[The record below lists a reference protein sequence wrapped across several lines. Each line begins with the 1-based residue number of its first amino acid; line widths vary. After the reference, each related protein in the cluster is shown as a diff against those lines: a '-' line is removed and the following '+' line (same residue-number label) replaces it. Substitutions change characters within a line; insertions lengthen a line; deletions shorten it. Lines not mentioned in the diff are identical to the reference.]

1 LVYLFTILNNS
12 CSLSF
17 CRIHPV
23 FAEANV
29 NVTSAN
35 DIVSLQEL
43 RVVASAKD
51 IVAFAM
57 TIQTY
62 TDSKTN

>member
-1 LVYLFTILNNS
+1 LVYLFTILNIS
-12 CSLSF
+12 CGLSF
-17 CRIHPV
+17 RRIHPV
-23 FAEANV
+23 FAEA

-57 TIQTY
+57 TIYTY